1 VWGRGTRSGG
11 GWHTVDDLA
20 TLAQFG
26 VSAAIFA
33 PGWILEQECGGVSDD
48 AYREKERDFWNRR
61 VASVSSE
68 GRVCWSFAEG
78 SVSGIVVLIGGYE

>member
-1 VWGRGTRSGG
+1 M
-11 GWHTVDDLA
+11 DDLA
-20 TLAQFG
+20 TVAQYG

-33 PGWILEQECGGVSDD
+33 PGWILEHECGGVSDD

-68 GRVCWSFAEG
+68 GRVRWSFAEG
-78 SVSGIVVLIGGYE
+78 SVSGMVVLMRGDE